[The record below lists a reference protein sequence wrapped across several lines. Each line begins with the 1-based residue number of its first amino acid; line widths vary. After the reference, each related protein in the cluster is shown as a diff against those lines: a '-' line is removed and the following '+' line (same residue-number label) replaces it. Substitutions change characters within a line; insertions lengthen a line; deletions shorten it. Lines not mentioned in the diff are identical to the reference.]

1 MSNVLPSPPIL
12 QETKNS
18 TSALESSFKSLEHEL
33 GEQDADEEMELKI
46 VSSHGIV

>member
-18 TSALESSFKSLEHEL
+18 TSALESSFKSIENEL
-33 GEQDADEEMELKI
+33 GVQDADAVMELI
-46 VSSHGIV
+46 VVS